1 MSAYAEPRSAPSSS
15 RELQCSGLDGKP
27 TRISTRNT
35 AIATSFAAEW
45 FAQLDPFGRNASL
58 FPFPPRRACLAPLC
72 DYSAWTESTL
82 LTLPNGTAKAA
93 PSRPVIKRMSLHE
106 LLSAANLKSLTKANS
121 AGYAGILKDRS
132 RCDESAGK
140 TSGSVPGALD
150 NQGKEARS

>member
-1 MSAYAEPRSAPSSS
+1 MSTFLKRRSEHGSS
-15 RELQCSGLDGKP
+15 RELQCSGVDGKP
-27 TRISTRNT
+27 TRLSTRNT

-45 FAQLDPFGRNASL
+45 LAQLAPFGRDASL
-58 FPFPPRRACLAPLC
+58 FPFPPRRACLVPLC

-82 LTLPNGTAKAA
+82 LTLPSGTANTV
-93 PSRPVIKRMSLHE
+93 PGRPAIKRLSLHE
-106 LLSAANLKSLTKANS
+106 LPSAANSKPLTKANS
-121 AGYAGILKDRS
+121 VGYAGILKDRS